1 MSNKLPMKDVWERM
15 IVAEV
20 MKDLN
25 FYRTLL
31 LISWFQLVCNNNNK
45 KPLDSGAGMI
55 ISNLSSSAI
64 TVIYPKL
71 YNKPIA

>member
-1 MSNKLPMKDVWERM
+1 MSNKLPTKDVWERM

-20 MKDLN
+20 VEDLH

-31 LISWFQLVCNNNNK
+31 LISWFQLVHTK
-45 KPLDSGAGMI
+45 KNSLDSGAGMI

-64 TVIYPKL
+64 TMIYPKL